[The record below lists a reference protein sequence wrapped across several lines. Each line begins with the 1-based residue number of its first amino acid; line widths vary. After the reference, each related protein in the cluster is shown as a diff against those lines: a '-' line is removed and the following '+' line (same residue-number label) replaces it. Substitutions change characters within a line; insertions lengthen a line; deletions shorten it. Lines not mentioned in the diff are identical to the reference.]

1 MNFLDWALVV
11 LVLLYALSGY
21 WQGFIAGAFSTV
33 GLIAGGVVGI
43 LLVPVLLGSATPSI
57 WVSLGAVFVVLVCAS
72 VGQGSLQYLGT
83 RARARIRWQPMR
95 AIDAIG
101 GAALSVVAVL
111 LVSWML
117 GVAVSGSQIPGL
129 SPLVRS
135 SRVLTAVNNVMPA
148 LAQSALRGFDD
159 VVGSS
164 VFPRYLEPFT
174 PERIVKVGPPPRG
187 IARRPAVASAA
198 ASVFK
203 VRSDNSCGQGVEGS
217 GFLYA
222 PARLMTNAH
231 VVAGVADPKVLVDG
245 RAVPATVVYYDSRTD
260 VAVLEV
266 PGLTGPTLGFDRQGR
281 NGQAAAILGYPE
293 DGPYTVD
300 PARIRSNERL
310 RSPDIYGRGT
320 VLRDVYSVRGEIRPG
335 NSGGPLVS
343 ARGKVLGVIFAASV
357 SSADTGYALTA
368 QQVAAAAAAGLT
380 SYRSVST
387 GACA

>member
-21 WQGFIAGAFSTV
+21 WQGFVAGAFSTV

-43 LLVPVLLGSATPSI
+43 LLVPVLLGSAAPSI
-57 WVSLGAVFVVLVCAS
+57 WVSLGALFVVLVCAS

-83 RARARIRWQPMR
+83 RARDRIRWQPVR
-95 AIDAIG
+95 ALDAIG

-148 LAQSALRGFDD
+148 VAQSALRGFDD

-174 PERIVKVGPPPRG
+174 PERIVNVGPPPRG
-187 IARRPAVASAA
+187 IGRKAAVARAA

-222 PARLMTNAH
+222 PARVMTNAH
-231 VVAGVADPKVLVDG
+231 VVAGVADPQVLVGG
-245 RAVPATVVYYDSRTD
+245 RAQPATVVYYDSRTD

-266 PGLTGPTLGFDRQGR
+266 PGLTGPTLSFDRNARDGE
-281 NGQAAAILGYPE
+281 AAAILGYPE

-300 PARIRSNERL
+300 PARIRSSERL

-320 VLRDVYSVRGEIRPG
+320 VLRDVYSVRGTIRPG

-343 ARGKVLGVIFAASV
+343 AQGKVLGVIFAASV

-368 QQVAAAAAAGLT
+368 TQVASAAAAGLT
-380 SYRSVST
+380 SYRQVST